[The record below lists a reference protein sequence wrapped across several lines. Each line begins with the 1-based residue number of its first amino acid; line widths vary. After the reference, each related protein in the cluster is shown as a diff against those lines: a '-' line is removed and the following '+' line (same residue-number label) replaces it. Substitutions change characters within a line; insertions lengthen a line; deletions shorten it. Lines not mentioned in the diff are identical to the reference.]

1 MEDRHVN
8 FKIISNFAV
17 FGGKRTS
24 RSLIKIGHSTLVRPW
39 RDIRSTKTLFKTDTS
54 PTRYQTTKII
64 LLLDFFLTKST
75 LANRCMGDTFSM
87 PRPKRSTTP
96 SPAPP
101 SPSPSTST
109 STSASSTASSRERTT
124 RRRRSEVSDEE
135 RDQAGPSKK
144 AVTTQQGTSAESF
157 YGTGRS
163 KVCAH
168 AKWN

>member
-1 MEDRHVN
+1 MKITFTILVN

-17 FGGKRTS
+17 FGETDLSFINRNRTFNL
-24 RSLIKIGHSTLVRPW
+24 SLTLTRYSVDENPVQ
-39 RDIRSTKTLFKTDTS
+39 DTS

-64 LLLDFFLTKST
+64 LLQLLLGFFLTKST

-87 PRPKRSTTP
+87 PRPKRSTTS
-96 SPAPP
+96 SPVPP
-101 SPSPSTST
+101 SPSPS
-109 STSASSTASSRERTT
+109 STSATSTASSKERTT

-135 RDQAGPSKK
+135 ADQAGPSKK

-157 YGTGRS
+157 YGAGRS

-168 AKWN
+168 AK